1 MKEVFCCRWMDCDGV
16 RSCQSSEQLS
26 HSEEVFK
33 AIKPFQHIEK
43 PVSCILCVSG
53 HKEYKLHLLERQH
66 FTKICHHLQDGV
78 VFILATAVVED
89 NHKLTSGI
97 SIPQDS

>member
-1 MKEVFCCRWMDCDGV
+1 MDCDGV

-43 PVSCILCVSG
+43 SVSCILCVPD
-53 HKEYKLHLLERQH
+53 HKKYKLHLLEIQN
-66 FTKICHHLQDGV
+66 FTKKCHHLQDSV

-89 NHKLTSGI
+89 NHKLTSGV
-97 SIPQDS
+97 SIPHDS